1 MAVTMLPE
9 PALLPD
15 VLPTERLT
23 AKGLARPPVRAALRR
38 IPNARNAV
46 TVVSALAQTFGVVVA
61 AGLIGTWWSYLGAFV
76 VMGRGHCQLNIL
88 GHEAAHRLLFSSRRL
103 NDFCGRWLLSYP
115 AIAGMLAYRRVHMA
129 HHRDEMGPEE
139 PDVGLYRGYP
149 VPPDSLRRKLVRD
162 LFFISGYK
170 NLRGLA
176 HAARRKGEARQVVA
190 VQLTLFGLGAAAGM
204 PLLYPL
210 CWLAPWM
217 SLWKVSNRLRAIAEH
232 GGMGRSDDRRETTH
246 VVRQRPL
253 ARLILVPY
261 NTGWHLAHHVD
272 IGVPFRHLPR
282 FHEELVASG
291 WAVPD
296 LEYPGYTAL
305 WRRLASGPPRGRLDP
320 GERDAVAGSCFL
332 PT

>member
-1 MAVTMLPE
+1 MLPE

-23 AKGLARPPVRAALRR
+23 AKGVAQPPVRAALRR

-46 TVVSALAQTFGVVVA
+46 TVVSALLQTFGMVIA
-61 AGLIGTWWSYLGAFV
+61 AGVIGTWWSYLVAFV

-149 VPPDSLRRKLVRD
+149 IPPDSLRRKLVRD
-162 LFFISGYK
+162 LFFVSGYK
-170 NLRGLA
+170 NLRGLT
-176 HAARRKGEARQVVA
+176 HAARKKGEARLVVA
-190 VQLTLFGLGAAAGM
+190 VQIVLFALAIAAGM

-217 SLWKVSNRLRAIAEH
+217 SLWKLSNRLRAIAEH
-232 GGMGRSDDRRETTH
+232 GGMGRSNDRRETTH

-253 ARLILVPY
+253 ARFLFVPY

-282 FHEELVASG
+282 FHHELLASG
-291 WAVPD
+291 WVVPD
-296 LEYPGYTAL
+296 LEYSRYIAL
-305 WRRLASGPPRGRLDP
+305 WRKLASGPPRARLDP
-320 GERDAVAGSCFL
+320 AERDAVAGSSFL

>member
-1 MAVTMLPE
+1 MAVSMLPG

-38 IPNARNAV
+38 IPNLRNAV
-46 TVVSALAQTFGVVVA
+46 TVVAALAQTFGVVTA
-61 AGLIGTWWSYLGAFV
+61 AGLIATWWSYLAAFV

-162 LFFISGYK
+162 LFFVSGYK

-204 PLLYPL
+204 PLPT
-210 CWLAPWM
+210 W
-217 SLWKVSNRLRAIAEH
+217 S
-232 GGMGRSDDRRETTH
+232 
-246 VVRQRPL
+246 
-253 ARLILVPY
+253 
-261 NTGWHLAHHVD
+261 
-272 IGVPFRHLPR
+272 
-282 FHEELVASG
+282 
-291 WAVPD
+291 
-296 LEYPGYTAL
+296 
-305 WRRLASGPPRGRLDP
+305 ASGPWP
-320 GERDAVAGSCFL
+320 G
-332 PT
+332 